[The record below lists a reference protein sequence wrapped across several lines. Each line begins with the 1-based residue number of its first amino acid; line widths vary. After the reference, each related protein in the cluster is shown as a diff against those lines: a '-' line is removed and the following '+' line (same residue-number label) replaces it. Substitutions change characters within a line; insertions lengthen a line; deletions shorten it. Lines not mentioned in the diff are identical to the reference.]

1 MFDIYHAEYFN
12 PNEVGIVT
20 HPETVYVTL
29 LCRSDSQISFSEN
42 NGLIY
47 KELLEVP
54 MVEKIFWTGV

>member
-29 LCRSDSQISFSEN
+29 LCCSDSQISFGEN

-47 KELLEVP
+47 KGLLEVP
-54 MVEKIFWTGV
+54 VVEKIFWTGV